1 MAKLKEKTSAL
12 ALIGAETLLGRE
24 LQEVLNSR
32 SGEFTVEPYAASGE
46 GNFGEEDG
54 EAVYREAFETKS
66 FEGVRAV
73 LLAGTE
79 AGARRVL
86 HMSREMA
93 APAGANKPRLL
104 DCTGYLDR
112 EPEAWIVSSL
122 LEPDAVAA
130 AKELLVIAHPAASAL
145 SLFLT
150 RLARR
155 NQIRRIIT
163 HIFEPASER
172 GKRGITELQQQTAG
186 LLSFRTLPK
195 EVFDNQLAFNVLAQY
210 GAEAPEKL
218 SNVEARIERHLAT
231 LLARQVENVPPPS
244 LRLIQVPVFHGY
256 SMSVWVEFADDV
268 NATEL
273 GEAVASA
280 QIEVRGAEEEAP
292 HNVGATGQSGL
303 LTGDIHVDKN
313 DHHSAWFWLTGDN
326 LRLTADAAVEALNEP
341 GIER

>member
-1 MAKLKEKTSAL
+1 MAKLKEKASAL

-24 LQEVLNSR
+24 LQEVLNNR
-32 SGEFTVEPYAASGE
+32 GGEFTIEPYAASGE

-66 FEGVRAV
+66 FENVRAV

-79 AGARRVL
+79 AGAQRVL
-86 HMSREMA
+86 QLSREIA
-93 APAGANKPRLL
+93 APAGTSKPRLI

-112 EPEAWIVSSL
+112 EPEAWIASSL
-122 LEPDAVAA
+122 LDQDAFT
-130 AKELLVIAHPAASAL
+130 AKELLVVAHPAASAL

-155 NQIRRIIT
+155 KQIRRVIA

-218 SNVEARIERHLAT
+218 SNVQARIERHLAT

-256 SMSVWVEFADDV
+256 SMSVWVEFVDEV
-268 NATEL
+268 KATEL

-303 LTGDIHVDKN
+303 ITGDIHVDKN
-313 DHHSAWFWLTGDN
+313 DPHSAWFWLAGDN